1 MDPILQS
8 FLNGFP
14 ILLLH
19 FSVTLAMLG
28 IGVWI
33 YQLITPW
40 HEMQLIRSGNTAA
53 AISFSGA
60 ILGLA
65 VPLAFCMATSVGVL
79 DIVIWGVVALIV
91 QLTTFRLLDIFL
103 KDLPKRI
110 ENCEMGAAILV
121 FAVKLAVA
129 IYPSLRSDDLPR
141 RVSLEAAGNKTAQ

>member
-14 ILLLH
+14 TLLLH
-19 FSVTLAMLG
+19 FSVTLAMLLSG
-28 IGVWI
+28 IWV
-33 YQLITPW
+33 YQLITPLR
-40 HEMQLIRSGNTAA
+40 EMELIRAGNTAA
-53 AISFSGA
+53 ATSFAGA

-65 VPLAFCMATSVGVL
+65 IPLAFCMATSVGVL
-79 DIVIWGVVALIV
+79 DIVIWGLVALFI
-91 QLTTFRLLDIFL
+91 QLMTFRLLDIFL

-129 IYPSLRSDDLPR
+129 MIN
-141 RVSLEAAGNKTAQ
+141 AAAIAG

>member
-19 FSVTLAMLG
+19 FSVTLTMLG
-28 IGVWI
+28 VGVWI

-65 VPLAFCMATSVGVL
+65 IPLAFCMATSVGVL
-79 DIVIWGVVALIV
+79 DIIIWGLAALII
-91 QLTTFRLLDIFL
+91 QLMTFRLLDIFL

-110 ENCEMGAAILV
+110 ENREMGAAILV

-129 IYPSLRSDDLPR
+129 MIN
-141 RVSLEAAGNKTAQ
+141 AAAIAG